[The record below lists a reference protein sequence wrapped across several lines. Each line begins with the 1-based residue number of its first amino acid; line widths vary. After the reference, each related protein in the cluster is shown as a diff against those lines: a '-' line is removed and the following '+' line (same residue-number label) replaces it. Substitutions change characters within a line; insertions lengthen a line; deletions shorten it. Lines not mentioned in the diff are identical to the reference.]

1 MVPVEMRARCD
12 ERGIACLLVEAEDE
26 RLRLV
31 HIRGSPFGVRLGALL
46 QSRGSGVRNR
56 VEVVVR

>member
-12 ERGIACLLVEAEDE
+12 ERGIACLLDEAEDE

-46 QSRGSGVRNR
+46 QSRGVVSGIVLK
-56 VEVVVR
+56 